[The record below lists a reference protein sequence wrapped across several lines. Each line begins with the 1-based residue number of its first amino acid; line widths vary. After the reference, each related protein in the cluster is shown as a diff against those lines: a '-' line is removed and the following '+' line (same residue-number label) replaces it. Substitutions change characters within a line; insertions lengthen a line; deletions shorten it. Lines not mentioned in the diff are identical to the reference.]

1 MSQEVFEIVQRMD
14 FKDIGTQLAF
24 QCAPLIAGLKI
35 SNLLIIQYEDFR
47 KVRQILKN
55 SGISYSILT
64 VKGQKA
70 TILLYNKR
78 ELEEYLANKKVSALL
93 ERMGYRENTL
103 EEVLSVFRSRYVR
116 YMEEGWEFPHE
127 MGVLLGYPAE
137 DVEGFIRNGGDH
149 FLYAGYWKVYEDLSA
164 KMQLFRRFEAAEKAL
179 LEMVSSGVSIAEIVR
194 ARRPADGVC

>member
-55 SGISYSILT
+55 SGISYSVLA

-78 ELEEYLANKKVSALL
+78 ELEEYLAKKKVSELL

-103 EEVLSVFRSRYVR
+103 EEILSAFRSRYVR
-116 YMEEGWEFPHE
+116 YTEEGWAFPHE

-149 FLYAGYWKVYEDLSA
+149 FLYVGYWKVYEDLSA
-164 KMQLFRRFEAAEKAL
+164 KMQLFRRFEEAEKAL
-179 LEMVSSGVSIAEIVR
+179 LEMVSNGVSITEIAQ
-194 ARRPADGVC
+194 ARMSWTVKV